1 MPAKAIGKG
10 KQVSPP
16 KTQLFTA
23 KVAPKGKVRGKV
35 PGKDGDDMTDMGDGT
50 DADDWMHS
58 KALVKPEDQLDLN
71 EQQLKEEFTRILT
84 ANNPHAPQNIVRYSF
99 KERQYKQISSVDQ
112 LAIHF
117 ALDGNMLHKDSDEA
131 RRQMAK
137 LGMPDA
143 VQSEQAGSEGGEGA
157 GAGAAEADDA
167 KDECGS
173 PTNDQA
179 DHEEPV
185 QELGKDEGRDDA
197 ATPTPAAAAGG
208 KKLTNQFNYSERAS
222 QTYNNPY
229 RERGTATEPPPRATF
244 SGSVTQWEIFDA
256 YNEDFEKQYQAMKA
270 KQVQKTPSIYLHHHQ
285 LIQVYPSSPL
295 LLFIE
300 GMQQYIMQYHQAFF
314 SNLNRDI
321 IGFRKICH
329 ARAVRKTD
337 HFGFGPTKFT
347 GRSKFYNMSDDVTR
361 IANASQIVERMVNQ
375 NTYDD
380 IAQDFKY
387 WDDPSDEYREN
398 EGTLLPLWR
407 FTFEKAKK
415 LAVTSLCWNPKYKD
429 LYAVSFGS
437 YDFMKQ
443 GNGMILFYSLKNP
456 SYPEFIYET
465 DSGLMC
471 LDVHPDHPY
480 LVVVGYYDGSVGVF
494 NIECKEPVHRCT
506 AKNGKHTD
514 PVWQVRWQK
523 DDLENNHNFYSIS
536 SDGRIVQWTIIKN
549 ELIYQDV
556 IQLTLPEAPAEGPD
570 GTKVSTVGCG
580 TAFDFHKRNDYMF
593 LVGTEEGKIHTCSK
607 AYSSQFLD
615 TNLAHNMA
623 VYQVRWNPW
632 HPDIYITCS
641 ADWTVK
647 IWEVS
652 QKTTVDTN
660 PENTQNVSNRKAL
673 FTFDLNNSVG
683 DVAWAPYSSTVFA
696 AVTADGKVFVYDLN
710 INKYEPL
717 CEQMVAVKKKTKLT
731 HIEFNPVYPII
742 IVGDDRGNVTSLK
755 LSPNL
760 KKMPKEKKGQPAM
773 DPAQRE
779 QLEIAKLDKLLNM
792 VREPTEG
799 SKPPAATEKK

>member
-1 MPAKAIGKG
+1 MPPKAMGKG
-10 KQVSPP
+10 KQAGASDISRRR
-16 KTQLFTA
+16 TT
-23 KVAPKGKVRGKV
+23 RMR
-35 PGKDGDDMTDMGDGT
+35 DGDDMTDIGDGT
-50 DADDWMHS
+50 ENDDWMHS
-58 KALVKPEDQLDLN
+58 KALVKPDDQLDLS

-137 LGMPDA
+137 LGMPDGEATGLSLISQA
-143 VQSEQAGSEGGEGA
+143 VQSEHAGSEGGEGA
-157 GAGAAEADDA
+157 GAGAAEGEDQQ
-167 KDECGS
+167 KEESSS
-173 PTNDQA
+173 PVNEQTELEQ
-179 DHEEPV
+179 EPIL
-185 QELGKDEGRDDA
+185 ELGKDEGREDA
-197 ATPTPAAAAGG
+197 ATPAPAAAAGG

-244 SGSVTQWEIFDA
+244 SGNVTQWEIFDA

-270 KQVQKTPSIYLHHHQ
+270 KQVQKTPSVYLHHHQ
-285 LIQVYPSSPL
+285 LIQEKNKEKKVVP
-295 LLFIE
+295 
-300 GMQQYIMQYHQAFF
+300 GRQAEEKT
-314 SNLNRDI
+314 
-321 IGFRKICH
+321 RKKLTI
-329 ARAVRKTD
+329 TE
-337 HFGFGPTKFT
+337 TQ
-347 GRSKFYNMSDDVTR
+347 SDDVTR
-361 IANASQIVERMVNQ
+361 IQNAAQIVERMVNQ

-429 LYAVSFGS
+429 LFAVSFGS

-456 SYPEFIYET
+456 SFPEFIYET

-471 LDVHPDHPY
+471 LDVHPEHPY
-480 LVVVGYYDGSVGVF
+480 LVVVGFYDGSVGVF
-494 NIECKEPVHRCT
+494 NVERKEPVHRCT

-580 TAFDFHKRNDYMF
+580 TAFDFHRSNDYMF

-632 HPDIYITCS
+632 HPNIYITCS
-641 ADWTVK
+641 ADWSVK

-652 QKTTVDTN
+652 DKTTVDTN
-660 PENTQNVSNRKAL
+660 SENTENVSTRKPL
-673 FTFDLNNSVG
+673 FHFDLNNSVG

-710 INKYEPL
+710 VNKYEPL

-779 QLEIAKLDKLLNM
+779 ALEQAKLDKLLNM
-792 VREPTEG
+792 VRDPPADV
-799 SKPPAATEKK
+799 SKAPAATEKK